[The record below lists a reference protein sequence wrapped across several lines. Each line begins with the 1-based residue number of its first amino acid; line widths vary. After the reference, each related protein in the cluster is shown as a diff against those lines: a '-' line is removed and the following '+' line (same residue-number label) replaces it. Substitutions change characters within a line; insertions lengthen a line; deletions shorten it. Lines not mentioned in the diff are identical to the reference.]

1 MIIYGKKIALGIEQE
16 LKEKAQTLPRKS
28 VAFVLFGNDPASLQF
43 IGIKSRVA
51 ERIGIETRLFH
62 YANEISTN
70 NALKNIQEI
79 AEQNFHGIVIQLP
92 LPVDM
97 DTEKILNSVPVE
109 KDIDVLSDQAKQS
122 YQDKISNMIPPVAA
136 AVYEILKSINVSMN
150 DKNIL
155 IVGNGKLVGE
165 PVGMLLS
172 RENIS
177 FSIIDKDTSSIER
190 SEKLLNADIIISGVG
205 IPHMI
210 KPDMIKDGV
219 ILIDAG
225 TSESSGKLAG
235 DIDPSCVEKSLFMTP
250 VPGGVGPVTVVKLF
264 VNLGF

>member
-1 MIIYGKKIALGIEQE
+1 MIINGTQLAKHLEQD
-16 LKEKAQTLPRKS
+16 LKQKLQIQPRKS

-51 ERIGIETRLFH
+51 ERIGIETKLFH
-62 YANEISTN
+62 YTEQITTDD
-70 NALKNIQEI
+70 ALSSIQEI
-79 AEQNFHGIVIQLP
+79 VGQNFDGIVVQLP
-92 LPVDM
+92 LPVGM
-97 DTEKILNSVPVE
+97 DIEKILNSVPVE

-122 YQDKISNMIPPVAA
+122 YQDKTLDRVPPVAG
-136 AVYEILKSINVSMN
+136 AVYEILKSTNILIT

-165 PVGMLLS
+165 PVGMLLL

-177 FSIIDKDTSSIER
+177 FSIIDKDTDSNER
-190 SEKLLNADIIISGVG
+190 SEKLKNADIIISGVG
-205 IPHMI
+205 VPHMI
-210 KPDMIKDGV
+210 KPDMVKDGV

-235 DIDPSCVEKSLFMTP
+235 DIDPKCSDKALFMTP
-250 VPGGVGPVTVVKLF
+250 VPGGVGPVTVVALF
-264 VNLGF
+264 KNLLN